1 MSKAD
6 IKFYGSIYDPLFKK
20 NYTRGCDRGKIAIN
34 LFKTY
39 SQKHDLKITKVLD
52 VGCAWGKSLKWWKR
66 HKVPCVGVD
75 ISKTVL
81 KYCKRMGFKCHLS
94 SATDLSIF
102 KDKEFDLYMSTDVYE
117 HLRTEDLD
125 RAIEEAK
132 RVTKRYVLIRPHPGL
147 DKRGKANIKDAL
159 HLTVWSL
166 KEWRAFFEAHDLEV
180 LKTRKNVFLMKV
192 K

>member
-1 MSKAD
+1 MTKAD

-20 NYTRGCDRGKIAIN
+20 NYTKGCDRGKIAIN
-34 LFKTY
+34 LFAKY
-39 SQKHDLKITKVLD
+39 SYKHNIEIKKVLD
-52 VGCAWGKSLKWWKR
+52 VGCAWGKSLKYWSKR
-66 HKVPCVGVD
+66 NIQCAGVD
-75 ISKTVL
+75 ISKTVV
-81 KYCKRMGFKCHLS
+81 KYCKKMGFKCYLS

-117 HLRTEDLD
+117 HLRTEDVD
-125 RAIEEAK
+125 RAIKEAK
-132 RVTKRYVLIRPHPGL
+132 RVTKKYFLIRPHPGL

-166 KEWRAFFEAHDLEV
+166 EKWRDFFEDHGLKV
-180 LKTRKNVFLMKV
+180 LKTRENVFFMKV